1 MLSTA
6 MEGTRVSKASS
17 KSSSGIKIHEFISA
31 QLEVAKSM
39 GKNQRDIA
47 EAIGYDK
54 PNPVNMMSKGTM
66 KVPLDKVPS
75 LAKALNVDPAFLF
88 RLAMNQYWPDAAE
101 AIAQIFG
108 SPLTKN
114 EKEIIEFIRGV
125 SKNSDPSLSRD
136 VETKLRSA
144 FKE

>member
-1 MLSTA
+1 MSKTPNKTA
-6 MEGTRVSKASS
+6 
-17 KSSSGIKIHEFISA
+17 SGIKIHEFIAA
-31 QLEVAKSM
+31 QLEIAKTM
-39 GKNQRDIA
+39 GKTQRDVA

-54 PNPVNMMSKGTM
+54 PNPVNMMAKGTM
-66 KVPLDKVPS
+66 KVPLDKVPL
-75 LAKALNVDPAFLF
+75 LARALNVDAGFLF
-88 RLAMNQYWPDAAE
+88 RLALNQYWPDAAD

-108 SPLTKN
+108 TPLTKN

-136 VETKLRSA
+136 VEAKLRAA